1 MRQILVIKNLLLSV
15 REVYSQSA
23 PGIANYGGKFIIKCA
38 RYYKLW
44 QKFITEYVRYYKVWQ
59 IAITR
64 QVLLSET

>member
-38 RYYKLW
+38 RYYKL
-44 QKFITEYVRYYKVWQ
+44 
-59 IAITR
+59 
-64 QVLLSET
+64 